1 MAAAKPPDGGV
12 GGPSEVTSA
21 WAGRETEGVPNRWWW
36 MEDDDAPGVRW
47 PLLDV
52 APGAGGVDMVVV
64 ETMLGLAGMSN
75 GFGCSRPSAEA
86 RGVS

>member
-12 GGPSEVTSA
+12 RGPSDVTSA
-21 WAGRETEGVPNRWWW
+21 WAGRETEGVPSRWCWI
-36 MEDDDAPGVRW
+36 EGDDGPGVRS
-47 PLLDV
+47 PLLDG
-52 APGAGGVDMVVV
+52 AAGGGGGDMVVV
-64 ETMLGLAGMSN
+64 DTMLGLASVSN

>member
-1 MAAAKPPDGGV
+1 MAAAKLPEGGV
-12 GGPSEVTSA
+12 RGPSDVTSA
-21 WAGRETEGVPNRWWW
+21 WAGRDTEGVPRRWCW
-36 MEDDDAPGVRW
+36 MEDVDGPGVRW

-52 APGAGGVDMVVV
+52 AAGDDGVDMVVV
-64 ETMLGLAGMSN
+64 GMVLALAGISN